1 MKTTKLA
8 LCLSLSAVAFAS
20 AAKADTGM
28 YATASMAQAS
38 CGSEPVVWI
47 DLDRGRYYKIGTVD
61 ASKTTNGLYACEHV
75 AHAKYREGHSEATA
89 VAKQ

>member
-8 LCLSLSAVAFAS
+8 LCLSLSAIAFAS
-20 AAKADTGM
+20 AAKADTGIF
-28 YATASMAQAS
+28 ATASMAQAS

-61 ASKTTNGLYACEHV
+61 TSKTANGVYACEHA
-75 AHAKYREGHSEATA
+75 AHAKYREGHAETTS